1 MSHPNAKHRPAS
13 RESSPREQGAN
24 PWEASAA
31 ETTVKVGLN
40 AAIVG
45 VDEDKPL
52 VMTVR
57 YDETVSN
64 AEAGREDQ
72 GIPGLPF
79 GPFEPHR
86 HRTLDSG
93 LRQWVAEQ
101 TDLQL
106 GYAEQLYTFGD
117 RGREFEFGGG
127 PRIISVGYLAL
138 TNRVSDDPAPLASWE
153 DWYRY
158 FPWEDWRDTEP
169 PVLAEVIRPALIRWA
184 ERAEMGPERDHKR
197 ERAALCFGSDG
208 IAWDEEKV
216 LDRYELLYEAGLVYE
231 AARDRGPRPDTPER
245 PLGLPMRFDHRRIL
259 ATAMSRL
266 RGKLKYRPVVFE
278 LMPPT
283 FTLFELQR
291 VVEAISGV
299 RLHKQNFRRFV
310 EKSGLVETTGDIST
324 QTGGRPAARY
334 RFRREVLLERL
345 SAGVR
350 FSATISKR

>member
-1 MSHPNAKHRPAS
+1 MSHPDAKHRPAS

-106 GYAEQLYTFGD
+106 GYAEQLYTFG
-117 RGREFEFGGG
+117 
-127 PRIISVGYLAL
+127 
-138 TNRVSDDPAPLASWE
+138 
-153 DWYRY
+153 
-158 FPWEDWRDTEP
+158 
-169 PVLAEVIRPALIRWA
+169 
-184 ERAEMGPERDHKR
+184 
-197 ERAALCFGSDG
+197 
-208 IAWDEEKV
+208 
-216 LDRYELLYEAGLVYE
+216 
-231 AARDRGPRPDTPER
+231 
-245 PLGLPMRFDHRRIL
+245 
-259 ATAMSRL
+259 
-266 RGKLKYRPVVFE
+266 
-278 LMPPT
+278 
-283 FTLFELQR
+283 
-291 VVEAISGV
+291 
-299 RLHKQNFRRFV
+299 
-310 EKSGLVETTGDIST
+310 
-324 QTGGRPAARY
+324 
-334 RFRREVLLERL
+334 
-345 SAGVR
+345 
-350 FSATISKR
+350 